1 MLKSKLL
8 LGLIV
13 GVSMATGPSAQSGR
27 PVATPSSTNPTL
39 NAIDYLEIEQLVYKY
54 GWALDSGENNGYAYA
69 DLYVPDGTFT
79 GTNQGANGRTYQGRE
94 NLAALARG
102 GQRGPLNVRH
112 LVTNVVVTPTTEGA
126 VGRAF
131 VAILDLGEPGKS
143 PSAGHGGFYDDVY
156 VKTDQGWRIKHRS
169 YYESR
174 WGEPNV
180 QIPPPLPRVRALTEA
195 KSAPA
200 RAVKGPTL
208 TAQDYIELQQLV
220 TNYPYALDMNSD
232 NGQSYANLFTP
243 DGTFGCILPD
253 TATARSPRLP
263 DQCVTQSGQLTPQ
276 ARPRAKGREAL
287 AKMVNTEEPHGP
299 NYARHFIFNHVIE
312 PTAGGAKGKEYAA
325 VIDII
330 PGQQGVPHSIY
341 LVGRYDDEYVK
352 TPQGWRF
359 KTRVFTAVARRE
371 SPAATK

>member
-1 MLKSKLL
+1 MLKSKSL
-8 LGLIV
+8 LGLMV
-13 GVSMATGPSAQSGR
+13 GVCMATVPAAQGGR
-27 PVATPSSTNPTL
+27 PAATPSSNDPALTAL
-39 NAIDYLEIEQLVYKY
+39 DYLEIEQHVYKY

-69 DLYVPDGTFT
+69 DLYAADGMFT
-79 GTNQGANGRTYQGRE
+79 GTNQGPGGRTYQGRE

-102 GQRGPLNVRH
+102 GRRGPLYVSH

-131 VAILDLGEPGKS
+131 VAILDLGESGKS

-156 VKTDQGWRIKHRS
+156 VKTDQGWRIKRRS

-180 QIPPPLPRVRALTEA
+180 QTPAPIPAVRALNEA
-195 KSAPA
+195 KVAPA
-200 RAVKGPTL
+200 AKGARL
-208 TAQDYIELQQLV
+208 TAQDYVELQQLV
-220 TNYPYALDMNSD
+220 ARYPYALDMNSD

-243 DGTFGCILPD
+243 DGSFGCVLPD
-253 TATARSPRLP
+253 GRVRQPGVP

-276 ARPRAKGREAL
+276 ARPRAKGHEGL
-287 AKMVNTEEPHGP
+287 AKMVTTEEPHGP

-312 PTAGGAKGKEYAA
+312 PTADGAKGKEYAA
-325 VIDII
+325 VIDIV
-330 PGQQGVPHSIY
+330 PGQQGVSHSIY

-352 TPQGWRF
+352 TRQGWRF
-359 KTRVFTAVARRE
+359 RTRVFTAAARRE
-371 SPAATK
+371 PPATAR